1 MTEVSVE
8 RTIAAK
14 AEDIYAL
21 VSELTRM
28 GEWSPEATG
37 GRWLKGATGPKVG
50 AKFLGENASDGRSW
64 KTLATVTEA
73 QVAQRFA
80 FRVTAHGLKV
90 ADWSYDI
97 ADQGNGHC
105 QVIEH
110 WVDRRGAFVML
121 VSRFLTGVTDRRSL
135 NAKNMEAT
143 LAAIEASL
151 SAA

>member
-14 AEDIYAL
+14 PEDIYAL
-21 VSELTRM
+21 VSALTRM

-37 GRWLKGATGPKVG
+37 GTWLKPSTGPEVG
-50 AKFLGENASDGRSW
+50 AKFLGENSTGGQRW

-73 QVAQRFA
+73 QVGKRFV
-80 FRVTAHGLKV
+80 FRISAHGLKIS
-90 ADWSYDI
+90 DWSYEI
-97 ADQGNGHC
+97 VDQGDGHC
-105 QVIEH
+105 KVIEH
-110 WVDRRGAFVML
+110 WVDRRNPMMRLG
-121 VSRFLTGVTDRRSL
+121 SRLLTKVGDRKSF

-151 SAA
+151 SAE